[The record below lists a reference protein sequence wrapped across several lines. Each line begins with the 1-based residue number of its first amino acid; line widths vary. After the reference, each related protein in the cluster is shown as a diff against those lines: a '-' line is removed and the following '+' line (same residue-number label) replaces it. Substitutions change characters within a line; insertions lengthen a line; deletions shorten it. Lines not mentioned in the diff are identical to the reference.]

1 MFWQLNHPNMNSRLV
16 SSMEKNVM
24 SLLREVSSLK
34 ELKQTHALITKTGLD
49 DHPSIVCKLI
59 SFSSLSP
66 FGSLEYARSIFETA
80 TLEDSFLYNTMI
92 RAYSQGIF
100 PAEAIRLYNRM
111 QCGSIKTD
119 KFTYPFVLKVCA
131 KLSAMEEDHG
141 TLYSQKGAE
150 VHCRII
156 QLGLDLDTFVQNSL
170 IFMYSQCGNLDIA
183 RRVFDEMS
191 VKTIVSWNTM
201 IVAYDRINDF
211 GSANLL
217 LEQIPGKN
225 IVSWNNMI
233 TRHVRSGNIESAWR
247 VFEMMPERD
256 AASWNSMIA
265 GYIQLKNYCMALK
278 LFDQMQN
285 TGIKPTEITITSI
298 LGACAETGSLDIG
311 REIHKFLEHN
321 QFKIEGILANAL
333 LDMYAKCGSLKLAR
347 EIFDGMSVK
356 HVSCWNS
363 MIVALAV
370 HGYCEEALELFS
382 SMEEKRDEVRPNKV
396 TFIGVLI
403 ACSHKGLVEVGRYFF
418 RRMVDEYQIVPDM
431 KHYGCMVDLLS
442 RWGLLDEALEVIQTI
457 PFEANCVLWRTL
469 LGACRTHRNVVL
481 AEKVFKRIAELEPLK
496 DGDYVLLSNTYAEA
510 ERWEDVEL
518 IREKMINLGVTKKS
532 GCSQVEVK

>member
-1 MFWQLNHPNMNSRLV
+1 
-16 SSMEKNVM
+16 M
-24 SLLREVSSLK
+24 SLLQEVFSLK
-34 ELKQTHALITKTGLD
+34 ELKQAHALITKAGLD
-49 DHPSIVCKLI
+49 DHPLVVCKLI
-59 SFSSLSP
+59 SFSSLSAS
-66 FGSLEYARSIFETA
+66 GSLEYAQSIFETT

-92 RAYSQGIF
+92 RAYSRSIF
-100 PAEAIRLYNRM
+100 PAEAIRIYNRM
-111 QCGSIKTD
+111 QCSNIKTD

-131 KLSAMEEDHG
+131 RLSATEEDHDIIF
-141 TLYSQKGAE
+141 SKKGAE

-170 IFMYSQCGNLDIA
+170 MFMYSQCRNLDIA
-183 RRVFDEMS
+183 RRIFDEMS
-191 VKTIVSWNTM
+191 EKTIVSWNTM
-201 IVAYDRINDF
+201 IAAYDRINDF

-225 IVSWNNMI
+225 VVSWNNMI
-233 TRHVRSGNIESAWR
+233 ARHVRSGNIEAAWR
-247 VFEMMPERD
+247 VFEMIPERD
-256 AASWNSMIA
+256 ASSWNSMIA
-265 GYIQLKNYCMALK
+265 GYIQMKNYSMALK

-285 TGIKPTEITITSI
+285 NGIKPTEITITSI
-298 LGACAETGSLDIG
+298 LGACAETGALDIG
-311 REIHKFLEHN
+311 NEIHGFLKHN

-347 EIFDGMSVK
+347 KIFDGMSVK

-370 HGYCEEALELFS
+370 HGYCKEALELFS

-418 RRMVDEYQIVPDM
+418 RRMVDQYQIVPDM

-442 RWGLLDEALEVIQTI
+442 RWGLLDEALEVIRTM
-457 PFEANCVLWRTL
+457 PFEANRVLWRTL
-469 LGACRTHRNVVL
+469 LGACRTHRNALL
-481 AEKVFKRIAELEPLK
+481 AEHVFEQIAELEPLR
-496 DGDYVLLSNTYAEA
+496 DGDYVLLSNIYAEA
-510 ERWEDVEL
+510 ERWEDVER
-518 IREKMINLGVTKKS
+518 IRKKMIDLGVIKKS